1 LRLLTFKGGIHP
13 HYYKEKSKN
22 CKIKKIALPEFLYL
36 HLSQHTGIPSKPIV
50 EKGEEVK
57 IGQKIAKESGKLSV
71 PLHSPANGTYM
82 GVVTYPHPL
91 GGRKEAMRIKVN
103 KENPE
108 PFKEKKRDKISDI
121 PGEKLIDI
129 IKDSGI
135 VGMGG
140 AAFPTY
146 FKLQVPPNK
155 EIKDLIINGIE
166 CEPYLA
172 SDYRLMMERA
182 EEIMKGVDILRRTIK
197 PENVWIAIESNKLDA
212 LENMKSS
219 ASFFP
224 WAKFVALKTKYPQG
238 SEKQLIEAVTG
249 KKVPEG
255 GLPFDVGAYV
265 QNVGTAFAI
274 YEAVYLSKPLFERVV
289 TVTGNIRHQS
299 NFLVPIG
306 TPFEYIIELAE
317 GPIGK
322 ISKIINGGPLMGISQ
337 ATPEASVTKGT
348 TGILIQNE
356 KESISREPAPC
367 IRCAA
372 CVDCCPMKLLPTE
385 IYKYIETDQLERARE
400 LGVLS
405 CMECGSCSYVCP
417 AGIPLT
423 QQFKVAKNR
432 IITKTKGSK

>member
-13 HYYKEKSKN
+13 PYNKEKSKN
-22 CKIKKIALPEFLYL
+22 SKIKKIALPEFLYL

-57 IGQKIAKESGKLSV
+57 PGQKIAKESGKLSV
-71 PLHSPANGTYM
+71 PLHSPASGTYM
-82 GVVTYPHPL
+82 GVVMYPHPL
-91 GGRKEAMRIKVN
+91 GGMKEAMRIKVN

-108 PFKEKKRDKISDI
+108 LFKERKRDEISDI
-121 PGEKLIDI
+121 PEQKLVSI

-155 EIKDLIINGIE
+155 KIKDLIINGIE
-166 CEPYLA
+166 CEPYLT
-172 SDYRLMMERA
+172 SDYRLMLEKA
-182 EEIMKGVDILRRTIK
+182 EEIMKGVDIVRRIIK
-197 PENVWIAIESNKLDA
+197 PLNVWIAIESNKLDA
-212 LENMKSS
+212 LEKMRSF
-219 ASFFP
+219 ASVFP
-224 WAKFVALKTKYPQG
+224 WAKFVALNTKYPQG
-238 SEKQLIEAVTG
+238 SEKQLIDAVTG
-249 KKVPEG
+249 RKVPEG

-265 QNVGTAFAI
+265 QNVGTSFAI

-289 TVTGNIRHQS
+289 TITGNVRHQS

-306 TPFEYIIELAE
+306 TPIEYLIEITE

-322 ISKIINGGPLMGISQ
+322 IAKIINGGPLMGIAQ
-337 ATPEASVTKGT
+337 ATPKASVTKGT
-348 TGILIQNE
+348 TGILIQNGRE
-356 KESISREPAPC
+356 CLTKEPAPC

-385 IYKYIETDQLERARE
+385 IYKYIEMDRLERAKE

-432 IITKTKGSK
+432 IMKSKGSK

>member
-1 LRLLTFKGGIHP
+1 LKLLTFKGGIHP
-13 HYYKEKSKN
+13 PYYKEKSKN

-36 HLSQHTGIPSKPIV
+36 HLSQHTGIPSNPII

-57 IGQKIAKESGKLSV
+57 PGQKIAKESGKLSV
-71 PLHSPANGTYM
+71 PLHSPVSGVYM
-82 GVVTYPHPL
+82 GVVRYPHPL
-91 GGRKEAMRIKVN
+91 GGMKEAMRIQVN

-108 PFKEKKRDKISDI
+108 FFKEKRRSKISDI
-121 PGEKLIDI
+121 PAQKLISI

-155 EIKDLIINGIE
+155 KIKDLIINGVE
-166 CEPYLA
+166 CEPYLT

-182 EEIMKGVDILRRTIK
+182 EEIMKGVDILRRIIR
-197 PENVWIAIESNKLDA
+197 PLNVWIAIESNKLDA
-212 LENMKSS
+212 LENMKNS
-219 ASFFP
+219 ASVFP

-238 SEKQLIEAVTG
+238 SEKQLIDAVTG

-255 GLPFDVGAYV
+255 GLPFDAGAYV

-274 YEAVYLSKPLFERVV
+274 YEAVYLTKPLFERVV

-306 TPFEYIIELAE
+306 TPFEHIIEIAE
-317 GPIGK
+317 GAVGK
-322 ISKIINGGPLMGISQ
+322 VSKIINGGPLMGITQ
-337 ATPEASVTKGT
+337 ATPKAPVTKGT
-348 TGILIQNE
+348 TGILIQNQ
-356 KESISREPAPC
+356 KDIFRKEPAPC

-372 CVDCCPMKLLPTE
+372 CVDACPMKLLPTE
-385 IYKYIETDQLERARE
+385 IYKYIEIDSLERAKE

-432 IITKTKGSK
+432 IMKTKGNK